1 MKAVVHV
8 NYSLFDNWLN
18 KNRYLLYAQLHY
30 VCSNVFNICICLHK
44 VETFMYLYIDNNK
57 YI

>member
-1 MKAVVHV
+1 M
-8 NYSLFDNWLN
+8 
-18 KNRYLLYAQLHY
+18 Y
-30 VCSNVFNICICLHK
+30 VQMYFNICICLHK